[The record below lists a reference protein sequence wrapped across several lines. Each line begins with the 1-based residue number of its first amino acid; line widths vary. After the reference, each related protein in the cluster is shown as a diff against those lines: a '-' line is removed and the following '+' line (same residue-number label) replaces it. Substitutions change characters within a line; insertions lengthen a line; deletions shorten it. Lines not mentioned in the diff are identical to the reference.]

1 MSEFT
6 NNATYRAHEL
16 ADYMLGL
23 LDGENGLQ
31 LIEKHQL
38 KTAKFIPHDVVNAFD
53 ILLDKNVSVEDLKFV
68 SNKLFNILYQ
78 RLLEYP
84 ALTPK
89 EGSVLDFYM
98 RDNAAGLS

>member
-38 KTAKFIPHDVVNAFD
+38 KTAKLTSVFK
-53 ILLDKNVSVEDLKFV
+53 LNV
-68 SNKLFNILYQ
+68 
-78 RLLEYP
+78 
-84 ALTPK
+84 
-89 EGSVLDFYM
+89 
-98 RDNAAGLS
+98 